1 MTAVASA
8 QPWRHDIS
16 VIGLV
21 AACHASSHFSH
32 LLLPLM
38 FPFWVSELG
47 LSYAQLGSVVSLF
60 FAVSFLAQ
68 TYSGFVVD
76 RRGARRVLYGAQA
89 LMVLSCGVLA
99 QAQGMAD
106 LLLGAVLLGL
116 GNGVHH
122 PVDRSEEHTSELQS
136 H

>member
-68 TYSGFVVD
+68 TYSGFEIGRAHV
-76 RRGARRVLYGAQA
+76 
-89 LMVLSCGVLA
+89 
-99 QAQGMAD
+99 
-106 LLLGAVLLGL
+106 
-116 GNGVHH
+116 
-122 PVDRSEEHTSELQS
+122 
-136 H
+136 